1 MTPEC
6 CLRSWSIVRRERAL
20 VAAICAILTAS
31 FVINLA
37 LFLTARSGV
46 DIVWSHDARFLRS
59 VQGADSWK
67 AMETARAYA
76 RTHSSD
82 LYEQV
87 FFVDAVK
94 FQYPPTALLL
104 FGNLE
109 RPALNRISW
118 IATLIAAGLVAVI
131 LRKAFAIDWND
142 DVRQPAAA
150 LAPTRWS
157 CAFGSRRTTFSSRT
171 ISPTRGSTRSSHT
184 CWRRPCS
191 CGWWSTVLRTSGSTR
206 RFSLTCSAD
215 FNGGRTPSRCRSS

>member
-1 MTPEC
+1 MTPDSHV
-6 CLRSWSIVRRERAL
+6 RSRTFVRRERAL
-20 VAAICAILTAS
+20 AAAICAILAGS
-31 FVINLA
+31 FVLNLA

-109 RPALNRISW
+109 RPALNRISS
-118 IATLIAAGLVAVI
+118 LGSEQAARSMREVSGCAGHSRASV
-131 LRKAFAIDWND
+131 LRFE
-142 DVRQPAAA
+142 
-150 LAPTRWS
+150 
-157 CAFGSRRTTFSSRT
+157 RRTA
-171 ISPTRGSTRSSHT
+171 H
-184 CWRRPCS
+184 
-191 CGWWSTVLRTSGSTR
+191 SGS
-206 RFSLTCSAD
+206 CSA
-215 FNGGRTPSRCRSS
+215 FSAI